1 MKTQHIALL
10 TITAAVLAACVPST
24 SSPDSTATPSSSS
37 SRGAEVPAPQVPG
50 ESKVPVGRRTPDGK
64 TNMVISPFR
73 PYNVID
79 VKGYRSGDIV
89 GDPSTAQTNSATG
102 KLNLNTSK
110 HFRIP

>member
-1 MKTQHIALL
+1 MKTQHIAILA
-10 TITAAVLAACVPST
+10 ITAAVLVACDPNN
-24 SSPDSTATPSSSS
+24 SSPNPSAPPSSSS
-37 SRGAEVPAPQVPG
+37 GAEVPAPQVAG
-50 ESKVPVGRRTPDGK
+50 ESNVPVGRRTPDGK

-89 GDPSTAQTNSATG
+89 GDPSTAQTDPATG